1 MAMNIDLKN
10 LNMSDIQDQIK
21 KLMAN
26 KKLVTKIG
34 IIFGAIVF
42 FLIIYYAVLNP
53 MVNSRK
59 AKLDDMNK
67 KKQETEQFT
76 KDINSMKAKIKKLKP
91 EYENYSKL
99 FHSKAEVEG
108 LYQTLS
114 VFAGRNDLVISKIV
128 KKPIE
133 SVLKSQ
139 ALAKASGKKAKKSKK
154 GKKNQ
159 TKSVKNIAYYKI
171 PVEFEI
177 NGNFIGYIKFKRA
190 LSLSNKMLNFDKE
203 SIQVV
208 KGDSTG
214 TIKVNGSLTIV
225 GLPDEFFK
233 LIFLALL
240 LMLAAKVSM
249 ADSHDAEQNIIDKAK
264 EINQNIKKK
273 QSNQQANIS
282 SEIGNNE
289 EPLPLND
296 PFVGDSSLTGGAL
309 IEADPEEAKN
319 EMSLYKFK
327 LVGVM
332 TSEKNGGFVSLV
344 NASGDIITVSL
355 FEELSPGV
363 KLVAINNKE
372 AVFEKNSES
381 LMVINFKN
389 QITERSF

>member
-34 IIFGAIVF
+34 IIIGAIVF
-42 FLIIYYAVLNP
+42 YLIIYYAVLNP

-225 GLPDEFFK
+225 GLPDEFF
-233 LIFLALL
+233 
-240 LMLAAKVSM
+240 
-249 ADSHDAEQNIIDKAK
+249 
-264 EINQNIKKK
+264 
-273 QSNQQANIS
+273 
-282 SEIGNNE
+282 
-289 EPLPLND
+289 
-296 PFVGDSSLTGGAL
+296 
-309 IEADPEEAKN
+309 
-319 EMSLYKFK
+319 
-327 LVGVM
+327 
-332 TSEKNGGFVSLV
+332 
-344 NASGDIITVSL
+344 
-355 FEELSPGV
+355 
-363 KLVAINNKE
+363 
-372 AVFEKNSES
+372 
-381 LMVINFKN
+381 
-389 QITERSF
+389 